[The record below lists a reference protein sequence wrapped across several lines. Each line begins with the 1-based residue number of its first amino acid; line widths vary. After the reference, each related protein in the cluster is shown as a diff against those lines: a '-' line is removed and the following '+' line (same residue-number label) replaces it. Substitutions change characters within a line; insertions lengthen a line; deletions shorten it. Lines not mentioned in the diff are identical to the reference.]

1 MVFKKIAFV
10 GSAGHDLDINNAA
23 IGATVSE
30 EDTTLVPN
38 ARVA

>member
-1 MVFKKIAFV
+1 MIFRKNAFV
-10 GSAGHDLDINNAA
+10 GSADDLDVNNAA

-38 ARVA
+38 ARAA